1 MDVSKVLSGPAA
13 ASGSSTIAI
22 DSSASQRPSAINTLP
37 PVKESVDL
45 SAFDELVG
53 QLNSVLAEKR
63 RMVHQYDDLQMKLY
77 MSEERIAE
85 VEMQLEQSRR
95 DREEST
101 NVSVEVQVL
110 REKNARLS
118 SEEQALFQMQQRNS
132 ELTQRLGELQREMRE
147 LGDLGLRTMNKDMS
161 SQARGVGA
169 AGRVGAENTPGS
181 SNGDG
186 IVISLGGTSSN
197 TTLSKSEQE
206 LRANL
211 KQIADLSSQRDRL
224 VKENQRLKLAAK
236 QADQRMKATLQD
248 HLTLRQKLNQTEDDL
263 AASKMQIS
271 NLMGEIDHERSL
283 RGDRDALVKKSQ
295 ELHVEVVELRGVVE
309 ESRLASVQ
317 LVKAKEDLASAEDQ
331 IALLEERLADITQE
345 AELNSIGHNQVDN
358 LRSMLELRSRENRD
372 LVLQVQGL
380 ERRVQEL
387 QALETRYSDATD
399 ELVEVKFKVLLY
411 A

>member
-1 MDVSKVLSGPAA
+1 
-13 ASGSSTIAI
+13 
-22 DSSASQRPSAINTLP
+22 
-37 PVKESVDL
+37 
-45 SAFDELVG
+45 
-53 QLNSVLAEKR
+53 
-63 RMVHQYDDLQMKLY
+63 MKLA
-77 MSEERIAE
+77 MSEERVAE

-95 DREEST
+95 DREESM

-132 ELTQRLGELQREMRE
+132 ELTQRLGEMQRELRE
-147 LGDLGLRTMNKDMS
+147 LGDLGLRGIKDVS
-161 SQARGVGA
+161 HQGRGLNS
-169 AGRVGAENTPGS
+169 AGKINVENTSG
-181 SNGDG
+181 SNGD
-186 IVISLGGTSSN
+186 VALISLAGLPSSN
-197 TTLSKSEQE
+197 SGLSKSEQD
-206 LRANL
+206 LRAHL

-236 QADQRMKATLQD
+236 QADQRMKAALQD
-248 HLTLRQKLNQTEDDL
+248 HLALRQKLNQTEDDL

-295 ELHVEVVELRGVVE
+295 ELHVEVVELRGLVE

-317 LVKAKEDLASAEDQ
+317 LAKAKEDLASAEDQ
-331 IALLEERLADITQE
+331 ISLLEERLADITQE

-372 LVLQVQGL
+372 LVLQVQSL

-387 QALETRYSDATD
+387 QALETRYSDAAD
-399 ELVEVKFKVLLY
+399 ELVELKFKVRRENLNGY
-411 A
+411 NVC